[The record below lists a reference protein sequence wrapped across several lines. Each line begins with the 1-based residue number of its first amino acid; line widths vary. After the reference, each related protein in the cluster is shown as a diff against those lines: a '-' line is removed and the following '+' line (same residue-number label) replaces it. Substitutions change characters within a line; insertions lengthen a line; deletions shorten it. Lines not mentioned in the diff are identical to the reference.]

1 MRPIKYITIHCTG
14 AIGTQ
19 STASIKNYWIKV
31 MKWKNVGYHYLIS
44 MDGGFEQL
52 EALERPTNGVAGYN
66 ATAIHICYKG
76 GLNGVD
82 TRTDKQKETLEM
94 LVRQMKAKFPDAE
107 IKGHRDFPNVKKSC
121 PAFSVSDWLKEFE
134 LDITHKDN

>member
-1 MRPIKYITIHCTG
+1 MRPIKYIILHCTG

-19 STASIKNYWIKV
+19 STASIKNYWKTV

-66 ATAIHICYKG
+66 ANAIHICYKG

-82 TRTDKQKETLEM
+82 TRTEMQKRTLEM
-94 LVRQMKAKFPDAE
+94 LVKQMKAKFPDAE
-107 IKGHRDFPNVKKSC
+107 IKGHRDFPNVTKSC
-121 PAFSVSDWLKEFE
+121 PAFSVIDWLKS
-134 LDITHKDN
+134 INI

>member
-31 MKWKNVGYHYLIS
+31 MKWKSVGYHFLIS
-44 MDGGFEQL
+44 IDGSFEQL

-66 ATAIHICYKG
+66 ANAIHICYKG

-82 TRTDKQKETLEM
+82 TRTEMQKRTLEM
-94 LVRQMKAKFPDAE
+94 LVKQMKANFPDAE

-121 PAFSVSDWLKEFE
+121 PAFEVKDWLKT
-134 LDITHKDN
+134 INI

>member
-1 MRPIKYITIHCTG
+1 MRQIKYIVIHCTG

-31 MKWKNVGYHYLIS
+31 MKWKSVGYHYLI
-44 MDGGFEQL
+44 DINGNFEQL

-66 ATAIHICYKG
+66 STAIHICFKG

-82 TRTDKQKETLEM
+82 TRTEMQKRTLEI
-94 LVRQMKAKFPDAE
+94 LVKQMKAKFPEAE

-121 PAFSVSDWLKEFE
+121 PAFSVSDWLKEIK
-134 LDITHKDN
+134 LVA

>member
-1 MRPIKYITIHCTG
+1 MRKIKYITIHCTG

-31 MKWKNVGYHYLIS
+31 MKWKSVGYHYLIS

-82 TRTDKQKETLEM
+82 TRTEAQKETLEM
-94 LVRQMKAKFPDAE
+94 LVKQMKAKFPDAE
-107 IKGHRDFPNVKKSC
+107 IKGHRDFPNVKK
-121 PAFSVSDWLKEFE
+121 D
-134 LDITHKDN
+134 

>member
-1 MRPIKYITIHCTG
+1 VRPIKYITIHCTG

-52 EALERPTNGVAGYN
+52 EALERPTNGVKGFN
-66 ATAIHICYKG
+66 QHSIHICYKG
-76 GLNGVD
+76 GAGGLD
-82 TRTDKQKETLEM
+82 SRTEEQKETLEM
-94 LVRQMKAKFPDAE
+94 LVKQMKAKFPDAE
-107 IKGHRDFPNVKKSC
+107 IKGHRDFLVKGKAGWKEC
-121 PAFSVSDWLKEFE
+121 PAFDTKAWLKEIN
-134 LDITHKDN
+134 L

>member
-1 MRPIKYITIHCTG
+1 MRPIKYIVLHCTG

-31 MKWKNVGYHYLIS
+31 MKWKSVGYHYLIS
-44 MDGGFEQL
+44 MDGSFEQL

-66 ATAIHICYKG
+66 ANAIHICYKG

-82 TRTDKQKETLEM
+82 TRTEMQKRTLEM
-94 LVRQMKAKFPDAE
+94 LVKQMKAKFPDSE
-107 IKGHRDFPNVKKSC
+107 IKGHRDFLVKGKAGWKEC
-121 PAFSVSDWLKEFE
+121 PGFSVDDWLKTIK
-134 LDITHKDN
+134 L